1 MKKVLTIA
9 CAAALC
15 GSSFA
20 INVALG
26 KTVTGVGHFGELRP
40 ASGWEPPGAL
50 APFSSL
56 TDGVYL
62 PESSVWHH
70 DTIWWDATVGGS
82 ESNYLEIDLGGLF
95 RTDFYVLQADNNDKY
110 GVYWRDKFGSWH
122 GLGFFVEVGGFGMT
136 TRAGGSA
143 PIEVTAFRI
152 FAFDGDDFFS
162 VSEFEAHGVSVPEP
176 FTMVL
181 SGAAGVMALRRR
193 LRAKRTV

>member
-1 MKKVLTIA
+1 MKKVLMIA
-9 CAAALC
+9 GAAALC

-26 KTVTGVGHFGELRP
+26 KTVTASGHFGELRP
-40 ASGWEPPGAL
+40 ASGWEPPGPL

-62 PESSVWHH
+62 PEGSVWHH
-70 DTIWWDATVGGS
+70 HTIWWDAAVAGS
-82 ESNYLEIDLGGLF
+82 GANTLTIDFAGLF
-95 RTDFYVLQADNNDKY
+95 RLTSAVLQADNNDSY
-110 GVYWRDKFGSWH
+110 GLEFRDAGGVWH
-122 GLGFFVEVGGFGMT
+122 GLGAFGPIAGFGMT
-136 TRAGGSA
+136 TRGIGGA
-143 PIEVTAFRI
+143 PIEATAMRI
-152 FAFDGDDFFS
+152 SAFGGDGFYS

-193 LRAKRTV
+193 LRAKRTA